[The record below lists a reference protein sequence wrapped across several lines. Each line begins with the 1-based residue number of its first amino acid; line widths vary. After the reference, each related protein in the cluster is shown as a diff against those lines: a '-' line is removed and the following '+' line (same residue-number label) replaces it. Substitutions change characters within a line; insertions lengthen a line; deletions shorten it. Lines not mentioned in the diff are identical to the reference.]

1 MKARNTKMP
10 HGVVV
15 VEAVKDAS
23 TRTVLVE
30 FNDNC
35 VALAKWCAELEKRVN
50 ALEGK

>member
-1 MKARNTKMP
+1 MIERNINLP
-10 HGVVV
+10 HGAVV

-23 TRTVLVE
+23 TRTVLAQ

-35 VALAKWCAELEKRVN
+35 VALAKWCAKLEKRVK

>member
-1 MKARNTKMP
+1 MNERNTNLP
-10 HGVVV
+10 HGVIV

-23 TRTVLVE
+23 TRAVLAQ

-35 VALAKWCAELEKRVN
+35 VALVKRVAKLEKRVK

>member
-1 MKARNTKMP
+1 MNERNTNLP

-15 VEAVKDAS
+15 VEVVKDAS
-23 TRTVLVE
+23 TRTVLAQ

-35 VALAKWCAELEKRVN
+35 VALAKWCAKLEKRVK